1 MAYYGNL
8 ALQPER
14 KPKSQPQPAGQPERV
29 IRRRQL
35 PVGEKLLYMFTV
47 VLCAIVA
54 GFIIYRYAELY
65 QINREILEINRA
77 HEQLVSQTKELQRE
91 AEKLSDPKRIIDEAR
106 KLGYIQLDPD
116 HSITIGRSGTITAL
130 NDGNAG
136 KS

>member
-8 ALQPER
+8 ALRPER
-14 KPKSQPQPAGQPERV
+14 EPQSQPQPARQPEKV

-35 PVGEKLLYMFTV
+35 PIGEKLLYMFTV

-54 GFIIYRYAELY
+54 GFIIYRYAEIY
-65 QINREILEINRA
+65 QVNREILEINRA

-91 AEKLSDPKRIIDEAR
+91 AERLSDPKRIIDEAR
-106 KLGYIQLDPD
+106 KLGYVQLDPER
-116 HSITIGRSGTITAL
+116 SITIGRSGNATAAL
-130 NDGNAG
+130 QAG

>member
-1 MAYYGNL
+1 
-8 ALQPER
+8 
-14 KPKSQPQPAGQPERV
+14 
-29 IRRRQL
+29 
-35 PVGEKLLYMFTV
+35 MFTV